1 MIYQGSAIKVSKT
14 ASGIA
19 KLVFDLPGS
28 SVNVFNALMLKEL
41 KEAVAAVAASDARG
55 LICTSAK
62 AAFLVGA
69 DIKEFTQ
76 TFKLPESELLDWV
89 AQSNEIFN
97 AIEDLPIPT
106 VTAINGMALGGG
118 LEMCLATDFRVAAD
132 SAALGFPEVNLG
144 ICPGF
149 GGTVRAARLL
159 ELSAAIEWV
168 SSGKPVKAYDALSV
182 GAVDTV
188 VPADALEEA
197 ALDLVE
203 QALAGDLDVQDRR
216 VQKTSAL
223 TQTTKTIDKYF
234 SEALTRI
241 NKTWGPNYPAAATA
255 IESMWQGGKK
265 TREEALALENRA
277 FVTLARSEIAGN
289 LVQLFLNDQFLKSQA
304 RKQVADAKPVTRAA
318 VMGAGIMGGGI
329 SYQSALRGVP
339 VLMKDIQQQGLDLG
353 ISEASGLLAK
363 QVERGRMS
371 KQKADAV
378 LAAITPTLDYSGFE
392 QVDLIVEAVV
402 ENPRVKQAVLSEV
415 EKLVPDTTI
424 LTSNTSTISITL
436 LATALQR
443 PENFCGMHFFN
454 PVPLMPLVEVIRGEK
469 TGANAIARTVAYAQA
484 LGKTPI
490 VVNDCPGFLVN
501 RILFPYFGAF
511 CQLLRDG
518 VDFREIDRVM
528 EAFGWP
534 MGPAYLLDVVGI
546 DTASHCMKVMA
557 EGFPDRMHYD
567 FRTAIDHLYEA
578 GSYGQK
584 NGKGFYRYEKTA
596 GGRPNRVFDETILDE
611 LKPLQGEKREVSDQ
625 QILERM
631 MTALCL
637 EAVRCLEDGIVSS
650 AVEVDMGLLLGLGYP
665 RFRGGAL
672 RYVDNFTRGELKGL
686 AAFCEMADQ
695 YADLGPLYHP
705 TSRLREMAAR
715 GETFY

>member
-19 KLVFDLPGS
+19 RLVFDMPGS
-28 SVNVFNALMLKEL
+28 AVNVFNALMLSEL
-41 KEAVAAVAASDARG
+41 KQAIAAVAASDARG

-62 AAFLVGA
+62 ASFLVGA

-76 TFKLPESELLDWV
+76 TFKLGHAELLDWV
-89 AQSNEIFN
+89 AQASTIFN
-97 AIEDLPIPT
+97 AVEDLPIPT

-118 LEMCLATDFRVAAD
+118 LEMCLATDFRVASD
-132 SAALGFPEVNLG
+132 AASLGFPEVNLG

-149 GGTVRAARLL
+149 GGTVRAARLMDIN
-159 ELSAAIEWV
+159 SAIDWV
-168 SSGKPVKAYDALSV
+168 RTGKPVKAYDALSV
-182 GAVDTV
+182 GAVDAV
-188 VPADALEEA
+188 VSPDMLDDAAE
-197 ALDLVE
+197 DMIE
-203 QALAGDLDVQDRR
+203 QAITGELDVQDRR
-216 VQKTSAL
+216 AQKTSAL
-223 TQTTKTIDKYF
+223 PLGAAQADTLF
-234 SEALTRI
+234 SEALART
-241 NKTWGPNYPAAATA
+241 KKDSGPHYPAAATA
-255 IESMWQGGKK
+255 VEAMWQGALLP
-265 TREEALALENRA
+265 RAQALALENKA
-277 FVTLARSEIAGN
+277 FATLARSEVAGN
-289 LVQLFLNDQFLKSQA
+289 LVQLFLNEQFLKGLA
-304 RKQVADAKPVTRAA
+304 RKQVADAAPVTRAA

-329 SYQSALRGVP
+329 AYQSALRGVP
-339 VLMKDIQQQGLDLG
+339 IRMKDIAQQGLDLG
-353 ISEASGLLAK
+353 LSEAGKLLAK
-363 QVERGRMS
+363 QVERGRLS
-371 KQKADAV
+371 QGKADAI
-378 LAAITPTLDYSGFE
+378 LAAITPTLDYSGFD

-402 ENPRVKQAVLSEV
+402 ENTRVKQTVLAEV

-424 LTSNTSTISITL
+424 LTSNTSTISISL
-436 LATALQR
+436 LASALQR

-469 TGANAIARTVAYAQA
+469 TGATAIARTVAYAQT

-557 EGFPDRMHYD
+557 EGFPDRMQYD

-584 NGKGFYRYEKTA
+584 NGKGFYRYEQSA
-596 GGRPNRVFDETILDE
+596 SGRPTRVFDDSILAV
-611 LKPLQGEKREVSDQ
+611 LKPLQQRQQTVSDQ

-672 RYVDNFTRGELKGL
+672 RYVDNFAGGL
-686 AAFCEMADQ
+686 AGFCQMADQ
-695 YADLGPLYHP
+695 YADLGALYQP
-705 TSRLREMAAR
+705 TARLREMAAA
-715 GETFY
+715 GKTFY